1 MARFV
6 VGLLFLLT
14 TGCSLVS
21 NALSP
26 PPTPTPGAFVAR
38 YASPE
43 EIAPV
48 ATLAA
53 QNCGKPYF
61 GSWCP

>member
-1 MARFV
+1 V
-6 VGLLFLLT
+6 LLA
-14 TGCSLVS
+14 GC
-21 NALSP
+21 NWFA
-26 PPTPTPGAFVAR
+26 PGADKPTDTSTFTPR

-61 GSWCP
+61 GTVCK